1 MQQWKQVLIDYPPA
15 AVIAQRS
22 CSSSEHTSRC
32 TVDGIVPGT
41 PGTLNEAHQSQV
53 WTCLRRTHLRRRSPY
68 GTHTIT
74 QVIAH
79 VNTLWLTHGTR
90 LLTGGEKSVNY
101 SALSMDLRR
110 LRGVLREMEN
120 VIAEAKPG
128 PQGATFPGVS
138 HSDGFQRPAMRTAAG
153 RARNVHVASCWLL
166 LMMHSSRTSRTALRW
181 VWRKNRSDSW
191 RLADCRSVPVR
202 ERVCAHGAGR
212 RQHLHDAHAAGQR
225 AEPAVRGRH

>member
-138 HSDGFQRPAMRTAAG
+138 HSDGFHASSNAHCCWQSKERSCCVMLVAADD
-153 RARNVHVASCWLL
+153 AQQSDIKD
-166 LMMHSSRTSRTALRW
+166 SS
-181 VWRKNRSDSW
+181 
-191 RLADCRSVPVR
+191 PMGM
-202 ERVCAHGAGR
+202 E
-212 RQHLHDAHAAGQR
+212 
-225 AEPAVRGRH
+225 EE